1 MIAFFRYSVLIIIF
15 FSSHSLYAATTDE
28 VHAHNPWI
36 REAPPGTKIHAAY
49 MMFGNHTKKAFKII
63 KITSPVYKKI
73 ELHETKIVDGVS
85 TMELVSELTI
95 GPNEHFV
102 MAPGGSHLML
112 FNPDRAL
119 KHGDIVPL
127 VFLLSNGDS
136 FSAEAK
142 VKKVLGTVDSN
153 KGESQHHNH

>member
-1 MIAFFRYSVLIIIF
+1 MIALFRYSVFIIIF
-15 FSSHSLYAATTDE
+15 ISSYSLSAATTDE
-28 VHAHNPWI
+28 IHAHNPWI
-36 REAPPGTKIHAAY
+36 REAPPNTKIHAAY
-49 MMFGNHTKKAFKII
+49 MMFGNHTKKPFKIV

-73 ELHETKIVDGVS
+73 ELHETKTVNGVS
-85 TMELVSELTI
+85 TMEHVSELTI

-102 MAPGGSHLML
+102 LAPGGSHLML

-119 KHGDIVPL
+119 KHGDIVPF
-127 VFLLSNGDS
+127 VFTLSNGDS

-142 VKKVLGTVDSN
+142 VKRVLGTVDSN